1 MTYLEIILALSAV
14 AIIAILSV
22 FLRYRHL
29 SREID
34 AKWEK
39 IHARAREQFEEDVDW
54 EAEYHKLHARYAHG
68 QVCIGKLVRENK
80 ALKSQAP
87 TPKRRGRAP
96 KKDASTDE

>member
-1 MTYLEIILALSAV
+1 MTFETFVKIVLAINVLMICCAP
-14 AIIAILSV
+14 IWGR
-22 FLRYRHL
+22 RYKRL
-29 SREID
+29 KRDLDVID
-34 AKWEK
+34 NNLFDAEQD
-39 IHARAREQFEEDVDW
+39 ARYW

-87 TPKRRGRAP
+87 KRRGRAP